1 MTAAALLAR
10 TRSLHDHVKLLA
22 DQAGELRRDIRAAIW
37 KDGVRDP
44 NADVALAKERI
55 QPSGHMSPFEHVA
68 QAMTDEQWHDY
79 GVDLMRDWIEQ
90 RIPPGNLWGWRQL
103 RKTIENEHDFG
114 RIAKVPR

>member
-44 NADVALAKERI
+44 NVDNAACDMLGVPHDLRQVVAALEKAMINLDCADVLAQMPDAEEAAVDAEIERRARVR
-55 QPSGHMSPFEHVA
+55 G
-68 QAMTDEQWHDY
+68 
-79 GVDLMRDWIEQ
+79 
-90 RIPPGNLWGWRQL
+90 
-103 RKTIENEHDFG
+103 
-114 RIAKVPR
+114 